1 LPVFALHTVLKSGR
15 EPEYVAVHETI
26 PAGVAAALRTH
37 GVHDWRIWR
46 DGRHVFHLVDV
57 DDYAAMREGLRDLPD
72 NVAWQETVGP
82 MFDVPDSYAGGD
94 DGIAFLWSL
103 AGQLGGEEGWLFPR
117 VPGDSDGYQGKHPP
131 TSDSFPGY
139 PAKLPPDGEGN

>member
-1 LPVFALHTVLKSGR
+1 LPVIALHTVLKPGR
-15 EPEYVAVHETI
+15 EQEYDAVHQTI

-46 DGRHVFHLVDV
+46 DGRHVFHVVDV

-72 NVAWQETVGP
+72 NVAWQDTVGP
-82 MFDVPDSYAGGD
+82 MFDVPDSYAGDD

-103 AGQLGGEEGWLFPR
+103 VGQLGGEEGRQDPR
-117 VPGDSDGYQGKHPP
+117 ISGETDGCQALQPL

-139 PAKLPPDGEGN
+139 PGKPATEDD